1 MDFVLTYLLPVVL
14 LIADFVIG
22 KNPKWK
28 SNSIVELVYEAV
40 KEIIEYF
47 IAKHKEEEKSKEVE

>member
-1 MDFVLTYLLPVVL
+1 MEFVLTYLLPIIL
-14 LIADFVIG
+14 LVADFVIG

-47 IAKHKEEEKSKEVE
+47 IAKHKEEKESEK